1 MSNNTIIFSEKPS
14 IDELKSVLESIRIN
28 GEPGILN
35 EASAKNRRP
44 SFNGVNPCGE
54 ILLDNKGLCN
64 LTTINMMAAIRFND
78 GVPILDMGTLN
89 RMQRL
94 SVRASMRMTLLD
106 LELEDWNKV
115 HKRDV
120 LIGVSLTGWKDA
132 VDVLNYDENQEKTL
146 LEYLQMI
153 AREEA
158 VAYSF
163 TLRIPLPLLTTTVKP
178 EGTLSQVANGV
189 SSGLHMSY
197 APYYIRR
204 VRINS
209 HDPLVGVAKEL
220 GWTINPEVGTKGN
233 THQEKLEN
241 AMTLVLDFPVKSSSS
256 KSADEQTA
264 AEQLENYFMFQEYY
278 TEHNSSVTIYV
289 ADNEWDEVAKIIDE
303 RWEEFVGVSFLPKD
317 SHTYE
322 LAPYEKITKEKYE
335 ELFNSMKPFDH
346 TLLQKYEE
354 GETERDEVNIKT
366 CDSGM
371 CPL

>member
-1 MSNNTIIFSEKPS
+1 MSAVREK
-14 IDELKSVLESIRIN
+14 E
-28 GEPGILN
+28 
-35 EASAKNRRP
+35 
-44 SFNGVNPCGE
+44 
-54 ILLDNKGLCN
+54 
-64 LTTINMMAAIRFND
+64 
-78 GVPILDMGTLN
+78 GVPILDIAMLSN
-89 RMQRL
+89 LQRL

-106 LELEDWNKV
+106 LELEDWNTV

-132 VDVLNYDENQEKTL
+132 MDKLNYDSNQEKTL
-146 LEYLQMI
+146 LEHLQMV

-158 VAYSF
+158 VAYAF
-163 TLRIPLPLLTTTVKP
+163 VLRIPLPLLTTTVKP

-209 HDPLVGVAKEL
+209 HDPLVKVAQEL
-220 GWTINPEVGTKGN
+220 GWTINPEVGTTGE
-233 THQEKLEN
+233 TFEEKMKN
-241 AMTLVLDFPVKSSSS
+241 ALTLVIDFPVKASSS

-264 AEQLENYFMFQEYY
+264 VEQLENYFMFQEYY

-289 ADNEWDEVAKIIDE
+289 ADDEWDEVAKMIHE
-303 RWEEFVGVSFLPKD
+303 RWDEFIGVSFLPKED
-317 SHTYE
+317 HNYE

-354 GETERDEVNIKT
+354 QETERDEVNIKS
-366 CDSGM
+366 CDSGI